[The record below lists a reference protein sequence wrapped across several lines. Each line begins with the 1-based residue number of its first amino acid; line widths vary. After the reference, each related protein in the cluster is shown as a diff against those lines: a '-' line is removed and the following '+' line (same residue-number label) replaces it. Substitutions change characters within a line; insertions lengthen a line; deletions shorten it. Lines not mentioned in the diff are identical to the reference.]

1 MFQVQPV
8 RSRELQAQIA
18 DVLQCNFH
26 PDTYAFF
33 AGELA
38 EDNAT
43 ITSLIGMC
51 QFTYAPEK
59 AVIKSIAFPES
70 CAKDEAVFIMVRTVM
85 NFVYRAGIPV
95 IFADDNAADEAFIKA
110 LGFRKQDDEWKIDL
124 KKFYRSPCHYKPD
137 EENA

>member
-18 DVLQCNFH
+18 DVLQCSFH

-85 NFVYRAGIPV
+85 NFVYRAGIPA